1 MLVESI
7 LGEYAGAGSME
18 LWVKG
23 GLGLGKVRGGPKKE
37 MYIYIY
43 TYCFGPPWD
52 QALYN

>member
-23 GLGLGKVRGGPKKE
+23 GLGLGGGPKKE
-37 MYIYIY
+37 MYIYIYIY